1 MKILAHRG
9 HWSQPAERNTLAAFE
24 RAFAAGWGIEIDVR
38 DLDGALVVSHD
49 PPLAGALPF
58 AAVVAAHAAHADAGC
73 LAVNVKADGLQAGLA
88 DALAPVAR
96 DDWFA
101 FDMSVP
107 DTLGYLHHGLPVFTR
122 HSDVEPEP
130 VLLDRAG
137 GVWLDDFGGGWLDE
151 AHVARHLAAGLK
163 VAVVSPELHGRDHRA
178 AWQDWRRWSVWAS
191 PDVLLCTDLPTDAEE
206 VFA

>member
-1 MKILAHRG
+1 VDIGRSRQSATR
-9 HWSQPAERNTLAAFE
+9 SPRSSAP
-24 RAFAAGWGIEIDVR
+24 
-38 DLDGALVVSHD
+38 S
-49 PPLAGALPF
+49 PPAGASRSTC
-58 AAVVAAHAAHADAGC
+58 ATSTERSSSAAHAAHADAGC

-107 DTLGYLHHGLPVFTR
+107 DTLGYLHHGLPIFTR